1 VSRFIQSSVS
11 GAGAYASTSG
21 WGDDRWD
28 GNYWENKLSIEN
40 AVRAAGFPY
49 ALVLRPA
56 FMMENFAPPKM
67 ARMFPDLAQ
76 GLLRTVI
83 SPKTSIALVAA
94 ADIGAVAALA
104 LNDSPPPS
112 SELELAGD
120 VLTMAEIAATLSE
133 AWDVPIRSEIVT
145 VNEAIAA
152 GQSLGWVR
160 SQEWLN
166 EVGYPAR
173 ADTIRKLGLV
183 PTRLAAWAQGH
194 CQ

>member
-1 VSRFIQSSVS
+1 
-11 GAGAYASTSG
+11 
-21 WGDDRWD
+21 
-28 GNYWENKLSIEN
+28 
-40 AVRAAGFPY
+40 
-49 ALVLRPA
+49 
-56 FMMENFAPPKM
+56 
-67 ARMFPDLAQ
+67 
-76 GLLRTVI
+76 
-83 SPKTSIALVAA
+83 
-94 ADIGAVAALA
+94 
-104 LNDSPPPS
+104 
-112 SELELAGD
+112 
-120 VLTMAEIAATLSE
+120 MAEIAATLSE

-194 CQ
+194 CP